1 MIDLLIRVLSI
12 FSKKRPQYYF
22 FQTTRF
28 MSEGKFKRLVEENYE
43 LEQLVNYEMIERLKA
58 SKMAAT
64 EALELIDKVFK
75 KF

>member
-1 MIDLLIRVLSI
+1 
-12 FSKKRPQYYF
+12 
-22 FQTTRF
+22 